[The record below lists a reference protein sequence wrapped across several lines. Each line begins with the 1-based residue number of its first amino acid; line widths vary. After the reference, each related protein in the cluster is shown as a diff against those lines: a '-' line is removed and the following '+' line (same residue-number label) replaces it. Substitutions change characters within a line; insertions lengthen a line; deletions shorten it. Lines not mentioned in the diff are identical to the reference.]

1 VAVDPYIPD
10 GEVPR
15 VEHDELVPGIAIVP
29 VEGVGAGLSPGEVI
43 SVAPNGIPAGPTAEF
58 VVMPR
63 GEVGAIPGLTPRGLC
78 CAWPWP
84 QLSRTAVIATMK
96 VRVMGISRM
105 TKRFGERRSELIQSS
120 SGRLQ

>member
-10 GEVPR
+10 GEVPK
-15 VEHDELVPGIAIVP
+15 VEHDVLLPGAIMP

-43 SVAPNGIPAGPTAEF
+43 SVAPNGIPAAPTAEF

-78 CAWPWP
+78 CARPWP
-84 QLSRTAVIATMK
+84 QLSRIAVIATMK
-96 VRVMGISRM
+96 VRVIGISRIA
-105 TKRFGERRSELIQSS
+105 KRSAERRSELIQSPS
-120 SGRLQ
+120 